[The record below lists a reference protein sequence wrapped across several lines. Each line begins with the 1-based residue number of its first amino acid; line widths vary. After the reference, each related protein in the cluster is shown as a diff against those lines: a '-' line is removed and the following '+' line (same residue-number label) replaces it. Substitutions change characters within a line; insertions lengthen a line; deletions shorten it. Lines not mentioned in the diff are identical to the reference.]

1 MEHSDRE
8 NAKRAI
14 AEVHKK
20 YNAATAQPFVDP
32 KSTDED
38 NSDVNIDLLGRAVGT
53 RLDDDEEDVNS
64 KAFFQNIYGL
74 LLNLIKEYRYTKVNE
89 VYNVW
94 SVFCLTNQLSS
105 LASQITGA

>member
-53 RLDDDEEDVNS
+53 RLDDDEEEVNS
-64 KAFFQNIYGL
+64 KAFFAACFKIL
-74 LLNLIKEYRYTKVNE
+74 KCILVLN
-89 VYNVW
+89 
-94 SVFCLTNQLSS
+94 
-105 LASQITGA
+105 